1 MLINA
6 LYSALVITNVV
17 VVVAMCFFPSRFRT
31 VTVLVMLLNAVALV
45 FFLIP
50 LVTLLFDP
58 RAPAESGIAI
68 KILLP
73 RTCLLVAEFACLLLL
88 FRKNADRPNVNDHR
102 P

>member
-1 MLINA
+1 MLIND
-6 LYSALVITNVV
+6 LYSALAITNVV

-31 VTVLVMLLNAVALV
+31 ATGLIMLLDSVALV

-58 RAPAESGIAI
+58 RAPAESGRAI

-73 RTCLLVAEFACLLLL
+73 RTSLLICEFACLLLL
-88 FRKNADRPNVNDHR
+88 FRRNSERSKRQR
-102 P
+102 L